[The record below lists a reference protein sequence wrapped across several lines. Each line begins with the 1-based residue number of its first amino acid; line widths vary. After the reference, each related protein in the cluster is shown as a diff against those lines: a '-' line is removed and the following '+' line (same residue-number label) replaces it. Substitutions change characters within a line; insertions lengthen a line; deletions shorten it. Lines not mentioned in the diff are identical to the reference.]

1 MKSKVKILV
10 APNSFKECA
19 DSTEISTLLK
29 ASFNKYIPDD
39 LKNALDITYKP
50 VSDGGDG
57 FLEVCKYHFG
67 LETLHF
73 EILKP
78 YEDEKFF
85 CPAAFSPETKTL
97 YVESADV
104 LGLKT
109 VPSEYRHPLS
119 LSSKGIG
126 DLLLQIMDGVY
137 TGFLDVENVVI
148 GIGGTAVNDLG
159 LGMMEMF
166 GLELYDESD
175 NQLEILPKNFDR
187 VEKIVVPEVH
197 LPFNLEIVSDVE
209 NPLIGKDGAAKVFA
223 KQKGAA
229 DDEIDLLEKG
239 FVNILKQLEI
249 SDAEVKQLNGA
260 GGGLSAGLKLFFN
273 ASNKFAKQFITQN
286 LSVSS
291 STDDYDLVVTG
302 EGKFDAQTFY
312 NKGAIIVYNEFA
324 EKNIPLF
331 FICGISDGDLPENDN
346 LHLIELSEYFDSVE
360 ESLKNVDK
368 GIELASKKI
377 CKEIIK
383 LITKKETKV

>member
-29 ASFNKYIPDD
+29 ASFNKYIPDE

-85 CPAAFSPETKTL
+85 CPAAFSPNTKTL

-109 VPSEYRHPLS
+109 VPSEYRYPLS
-119 LSSKGIG
+119 LSSKGMG

-166 GLELYDESD
+166 GLELYDEAD
-175 NQLEILPKNFDR
+175 NQLEVLPKNFAD

-197 LPFNLEIVSDVE
+197 LPFNLEIISDVE
-209 NPLIGKDGAAKVFA
+209 NPLIGKNGAAKIFA
-223 KQKGAA
+223 KQKGAS
-229 DDEIDLLEKG
+229 DDEIELLEKG
-239 FVNILKQLEI
+239 FVNMLKQLEI
-249 SDAEVKQLNGA
+249 DDDTIKQLNGA

-273 ASNKFAKQFITQN
+273 ANNKFAKQFITQS
-286 LSVSS
+286 LSVNSNS
-291 STDDYDLVVTG
+291 DFYDLVITG

-312 NKGAIIVYNEFA
+312 NKGAMIVYNEFA

-383 LITKKETKV
+383 MITKKETKV